1 MKSCQTCLYSRT
13 YSYGIVCIGQKNSPS
28 VKSDFVCENWKPYIS
43 PPCSK
48 LSDTTLQRMTKKE
61 LIDYIRLLE
70 KNYVS
75 VCKQNEQQ
83 AINCKDLLTK
93 AEGTIAELK
102 SMLQEEI

>member
-28 VKSDFVCENWKPYIS
+28 VKSDSVCENWKPYIS

-102 SMLQEEI
+102 SMLREEI